1 MQIQLILQII
11 MCLVK
16 KMGFENNAPFINCV
30 SKINSIKTDNPE
42 DLDVAMSMYH
52 LLEYSKNSKKKQ
64 QEVYGI
70 MTEMNQIVMQ
80 MTVK

>member
-1 MQIQLILQII
+1 

-52 LLEYSKNSKKKQ
+52 LLEYSKN
-64 QEVYGI
+64 
-70 MTEMNQIVMQ
+70 
-80 MTVK
+80 